1 MRGVHAWKA
10 WAVAAALFMT
20 ACFRT
25 TFESARTPEHETHR
39 IWIDEYFYGLIGSG
53 EFDTR
58 LFCEAPAVRIGV
70 RQNAATVALTVL
82 TLGVYT
88 PRVAEITC
96 GPAPAARQG
105 T

>member
-1 MRGVHAWKA
+1 MRRVRGWRA
-10 WAVAAALFMT
+10 WAVAAAAWSTT
-20 ACFRT
+20 ACFRA
-25 TFESARTPEHETHR
+25 TFESARAPDNETHR

-58 LFCEAPAVRIGV
+58 FFCEAPAVKIGV

-82 TLGVYT
+82 TLGIYT

-96 GPAPAARQG
+96 AAPSPRPG
-105 T
+105 S